1 MKGVNQPMRKLNE
14 YECDETRAG
23 EAITLAT
30 VMAFLAIGLVAVIA
44 YKFFTS
50 SEGKAV
56 LPGGFTFQWN

>member
-1 MKGVNQPMRKLNE
+1 MRKLNE

-56 LPGGFTFQWN
+56 SPGGFTFQWN

>member
-1 MKGVNQPMRKLNE
+1 MRKLNE
-14 YECDETRAG
+14 NECDETRAG